1 MTFQVELW
9 QVILLFITV
18 ISFVISKMFTHENRL
33 TKVETSSDYIIH
45 SLDEIKQTI
54 KENCDLLKKHIIGEK
69 YDEEK

>member
-9 QVILLFITV
+9 QVILLFIT
-18 ISFVISKMFTHENRL
+18 IIAFVVSKMFIHENRI

-54 KENCDLLKKHIIGEK
+54 KENCDLLKKHILLENK
-69 YDEEK
+69 DS